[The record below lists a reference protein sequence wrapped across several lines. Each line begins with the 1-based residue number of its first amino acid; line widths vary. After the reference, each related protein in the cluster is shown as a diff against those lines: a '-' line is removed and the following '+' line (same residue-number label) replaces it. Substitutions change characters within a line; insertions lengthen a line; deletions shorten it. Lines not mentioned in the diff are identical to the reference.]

1 MPIGSYRSERPPSQ
15 TYPKPFIKA
24 RKALVFE
31 EVTVEAASW
40 KNVFESIRPE
50 DQKSLVVRSVD
61 ALEIAVE
68 AIARVE
74 TEVVMIKGRIA
85 GSADGRRVFI
95 IPYDKLSTV
104 YVNRI
109 VANDEIILFS
119 PSVSVEDKQRIAH
132 EVEEKAQRVKQ
143 SEQEMATPVVSEEIS
158 PDVKAELEELK
169 RLAQNQPTSNGVL
182 SSRSKD
188 VIPSRLPSAPERR
201 PGPGRLSLPDPPRA
215 R

>member
-1 MPIGSYRSERPPSQ
+1 M
-15 TYPKPFIKA
+15 
-24 RKALVFE
+24 
-31 EVTVEAASW
+31 EAASW

-50 DQKSLVVRSVD
+50 DQRSLVVRTLD
-61 ALEIAVE
+61 TLEIAVE
-68 AIARVE
+68 MIARVE
-74 TEVVMIKGRIA
+74 AEVVMIKGRIA

-119 PSVSVEDKQRIAH
+119 PSVSVADKQRIAQ
-132 EVEEKAQRVKQ
+132 EVEEKARQVKQ
-143 SEQEMATPVVSEEIS
+143 SEQEMATPIFAEEIS
-158 PDVKAELEELK
+158 ADVKAELEELK
-169 RLAQNQPTSNGVL
+169 RLAQIQPTQNGVL

-188 VIPSRLPSAPERR
+188 VVPSRLPSAPERR
-201 PGPGRLSLPDPPRA
+201 PGSGGRMSLPEPPRG